1 MLISLAVAL
10 GLTLPQAG
18 DPSTRSPSEAFIA
31 AIDRVCPIYMK
42 SSGLTAAD
50 MVLLEAEMAMRAG
63 VVGRMRQ
70 GAPPPQ
76 IMLQAGPDFCLVMGM
91 GNDSTGSIGATRS
104 ELSDAATAWLTSPTS
119 GWTSTPSHDRPGR
132 YTSTDGR
139 YILLLIDDAEE
150 NFPTVMIEA
159 VTPSFL
165 TDADIDSQA
174 RGQASARPTD
184 QAILEAIDTL
194 CAVAATSAWNTI
206 DRGEVMIRHSG
217 DSRLT
222 VDYNSNADCTIRV
235 VGEDAAAVAMA
246 LGQRLD
252 ALDSGW
258 TRITHAWMT
267 FSDGGPMGREMQG
280 NYGHNDGREFSIIL
294 DEGEA
299 QVILWQPKPHS
310 AP

>member
-10 GLTLPQAG
+10 GLALPQVNN
-18 DPSTRSPSEAFIA
+18 PSTRSPSEAFIA

-63 VVGRMRQ
+63 VVGRIRQ

-119 GWTSTPSHDRPGR
+119 GWTSTPARGRPGR
-132 YTSTDGR
+132 YTSTDSR
-139 YILLLIDDAEE
+139 YTLLLIDDPEE
-150 NFPTVMIEA
+150 SFPTVMIEA

-194 CAVAATSAWNTI
+194 CAVASTSAWNTI
-206 DRGEVMIRHSG
+206 DRGEVTIRHAGNSL
-217 DSRLT
+217 LT
-222 VDYNSNADCTIRV
+222 VDYNSNSDCTIRV
-235 VGEDAAAVAMA
+235 VGENAAAVTTA

-252 ALDSGW
+252 APGSGW
-258 TRITHAWMT
+258 TRITHAWLT
-267 FSDGGPMGREMQG
+267 FSNGGPMGREMQG
-280 NYGHNDGREFSIIL
+280 NYRHDDGREFSIML
-294 DEGEA
+294 DAGEA
-299 QVILWQPKPHS
+299 QVILWQPLRTEQP
-310 AP
+310 